1 MSENNNWK
9 TLTYLAGGLIGLAA
23 GVVSA
28 HLLIKNSENI
38 DGKLSLTSKEKLNL
52 GMGLVSFLRQISEFG
67 KIR

>member
-9 TLTYLAGGLIGLAA
+9 TITYIIGGLIGLAA
-23 GVVSA
+23 GVASA

-52 GMGLVSFLRQISEFG
+52 GMSLVTFLRQIAEFG
-67 KIR
+67 KVR